1 MKALAGTR
9 WLTRLILRIDIVRL
23 PLWILLT
30 VGLVALTVPQLTQ
43 AYASAEQRMG
53 YAAATAPS
61 VVTRLWNGAI
71 TGPSIGEITIVET
84 AFLIFLMIALL
95 NIFLV
100 VRHTRKNEESGRSE
114 LLGSLVV
121 GRQAMLT
128 ATLAVAFAANV
139 LCGFL
144 LYTVMISNYLPAD
157 GALLYS
163 AGISLAGMFFAVV
176 AAVTAQLF
184 QSGRAANSAAAAV
197 FGVALLVRGAGDALG
212 TLLPS
217 GLGVQTSWISY
228 LSPLGWVT
236 GARPFANQQPQW
248 LLLFIPALLI
258 GTGLAYYLLA
268 RRDSGAG
275 IFAPRLGRAAAQ
287 KGLLTRFGLLW
298 RLNRTSCF
306 SWLTGMV
313 LVAATLGGVADE
325 FQSLITENDQMKQI
339 LESFGGAGSATDI
352 MFSATFV
359 IAAIA
364 LGAYII
370 QLLVRMHAE
379 ESSGRLGLVLSTAKS
394 RTNWLISQTV
404 FAFATAAIGLLIT
417 GMVAGFVYAL
427 VSGSG
432 VISQTMSLGGAIMV
446 QLPAV
451 LVLSSVSVLL
461 FAVLPRFFVLFSWL
475 VLGGSLMLF
484 QLGALLQLPQW
495 VLNISPF
502 THSPAAPAN
511 DISITPLVILLG
523 VFVCI
528 YALSIKLF
536 TRRDLLTG

>member
-1 MKALAGTR
+1 MKAFAGTR
-9 WLTRLILRIDIVRL
+9 WLIRLILRIDLVRL

-30 VGLVALTVPQLTQ
+30 VGLVALTIPQLTQ
-43 AYASAEQRMG
+43 AYSSAEQRMG

-71 TGPSIGEITIVET
+71 TGPSLGEIAVVET

-128 ATLAVAFAANV
+128 ATLMVAFAANI

-163 AGISLAGMFFAVV
+163 VGISLAGMFFAVT
-176 AAVTAQLF
+176 AAVAAQLF

-197 FGVALLVRGAGDALG
+197 FGVALLTRGAGDALG

-217 GLGVQTSWISY
+217 GLGVQTGWISY

-236 GARPFANQQPQW
+236 GAKPFADQQPVW
-248 LLLFIPALLI
+248 LLLFVPTLLL
-258 GTGLAYYLLA
+258 GMGLAYYLLA

-275 IFAPRLGRAAAQ
+275 IFAPRLGKASAQ

-298 RLNRTSCF
+298 RLNRTSCA
-306 SWLTGMV
+306 SWLVGMV

-325 FQSLITENDQMKQI
+325 FQSLITENEEMKQM
-339 LESFGGAGSATDI
+339 LESFGGVGSATDI

-364 LGAYII
+364 LAAYVV
-370 QLLVRMHAE
+370 QLLVRMHSE
-379 ESSGRLGLVLSTAKS
+379 EVSGRLGLVLSTARS
-394 RTNWLISQTV
+394 RTQWLVSQTI
-404 FAFATAAIGLLIT
+404 FAFVTAAVGLLIT

-427 VSGSG
+427 VSGG
-432 VISQTMSLGGAIMV
+432 GAVSQTLELGGAIMV

-461 FAVLPRFFVLFSWL
+461 FAVLPRFFVLLSWL
-475 VLGGSLMLF
+475 VLGGSLLLF

-502 THSPAAPAN
+502 THSPTAPAH
-511 DISITPLVILLG
+511 DISTTPLLILTA
-523 VFVCI
+523 VFICI
-528 YALSIKLF
+528 YVMSLKLF
-536 TRRDLLTG
+536 TKRDLLTG